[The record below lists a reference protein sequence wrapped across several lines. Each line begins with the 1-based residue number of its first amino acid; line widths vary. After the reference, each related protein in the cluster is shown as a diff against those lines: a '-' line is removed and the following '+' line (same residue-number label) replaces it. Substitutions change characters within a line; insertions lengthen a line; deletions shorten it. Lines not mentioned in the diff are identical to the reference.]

1 MKVLKT
7 NFLFILFQ
15 VIIHIVLNNV
25 LFSQCFPTIFIDG
38 NELVV
43 SESDVYGT
51 KLPYWLKPS
60 QTLAKG
66 YGVNSI
72 SVIEFTV
79 NGTSLDFVQV
89 LSITSTTTSPAS
101 VPAGKVWKIE
111 SVSKDL
117 NALTA
122 LSFTFTTSGTF
133 VPPCNGYY
141 KIQVWGGG
149 GGGCSGCYT
158 SGVGY
163 TGGGA
168 GGGGGGYAE
177 GVYYLNRNFTYSITV
192 GTGGLGGVAPI
203 SSGCNAGQS
212 GGSSSVTLGNLIP
225 IISASGGGGGNANAG
240 GSGGTG
246 NGQINVNG
254 SNGSNIFSSN
264 SGSNGGNSGN
274 TINTGGSGGSG
285 TSTCTA
291 GQNGTIPG
299 GGAGGGG
306 ISSSYA
312 NKCNGGNGAP
322 GMVIISTYIQ

>member
-149 GGGCSGCYT
+149 GGGGYGSGY
-158 SGVGY
+158 
-163 TGGGA
+163 

-177 GVYYLNRNFTYSITV
+177 GIYYLNKNITYSVTV
-192 GTGGLGGVAPI
+192 GTGGAGGI
-203 SSGCNAGQS
+203 SGNPN
-212 GGSSSVTLGNLIP
+212 GGRGGISCVGVGNVL
-225 IISASGGGGGNANAG
+225 IISATGGVGNGGGGG
-240 GSGGTG
+240 TG
-246 NGQINVNG
+246 FGQINFTGENG
-254 SNGSNIFSSN
+254 IAPPSCGAITKTGGNAAQTIST
-264 SGSNGGNSGN
+264 GGNSGN
-274 TINTGGSGGSG
+274 PGQPGGV
-285 TSTCTA
+285 
-291 GQNGTIPG
+291 PG
-299 GGAGGGG
+299 GGGGCGT
-306 ISSSYA
+306 ISGCSFSV
-312 NKCNGGNGAP
+312 NGGNGGN
-322 GMVIISTYIQ
+322 GMVIIRTIQ